1 MENNIRDLIKE
12 IKRIKKGK
20 TVWSSKTVQVQTRKL
35 RSEWTPEM
43 SYDLSQHSGID
54 SSIEDALIKEIY
66 NNLTDDD
73 RDLLQLYGIKI

>member
-1 MENNIRDLIKE
+1 MENDIRDLIKE
-12 IKRIKKGK
+12 IKKIKRGK
-20 TVWSSKTVQVQTRKL
+20 TVWSSKTVQVETRKL

-43 SYDLSQHSGID
+43 SYDLSQYSGID